1 MAWTKTPDGSFLDS
15 AGNVLFFSKERFV
28 NDICL
33 GRCCFIC
40 GAQPGSKVFNDE
52 HIIPEW
58 VLRKYNLFDRTIT
71 LPNNTT
77 IKYSRYKVPCCE
89 GCNSLMGRQ
98 IEQRISTVVNA
109 GPEAIQNHIANGNS
123 LEFFVWLGLIF
134 LKTHL
139 KDRDF
144 RIERDLR
151 ESDHKISDL
160 YDWET
165 LHHLHCIVRCFVNG
179 SHLDKE
185 VLGSLGAFAAKSE
198 GSLDE
203 FDYGDLIEAQT
214 MLLRLGDVV
223 LITTFNDAC
232 GAINGAMP
240 RLERIAGPL
249 SEIQARE
256 VMVDFAFM
264 NLSLKERPQFHT
276 ECDLKNETLAER
288 AVMPAQFKLGELDFA
303 LRGAL
308 FRHALSD
315 RIATMRALG
324 KTKDEIE
331 RAVDDGRFTVLFDD
345 NGKFIEKSIVFLPP
359 ETTLS

>member
-15 AGNVLFFSKERFV
+15 SGKVLFFSKERFV

-52 HIIPEW
+52 HVIPEW

-71 LPNNTT
+71 LPNSTT

-89 GCNSLMGRQ
+89 DCNSLMGRQ
-98 IEQRISTVVNA
+98 IEQRISAVVNA
-109 GPEAIQNHIANGNS
+109 GPEAVQHHIAHGNA

-134 LKTHL
+134 LKSHL

-151 ESDHKISDL
+151 KPDHKIGDL

-185 VLGSLGAFAAKSE
+185 VFGSLGAFAAKSQ

-203 FDYGDLIEAQT
+203 FDYGDLFEAQT

-240 RLERIAGPL
+240 RLERIGGPL

-264 NLSLKERPQFHT
+264 NLSLKERPRFHT

-288 AVMPAQFKLGELDFA
+288 AVMPAHFELGELDLA

-308 FRHALSD
+308 LRHALGD
-315 RIATMRALG
+315 RIETMRAVG
-324 KTKDEIE
+324 KSKDEIE
-331 RAVDDGRFTVLFDD
+331 NSIDGGRFTVLFDD
-345 NGKFIEKSIVFLPP
+345 DGKFIEKSMLP
-359 ETTLS
+359 LSADAPSS